1 MNMAAYNIGFREDET
16 AAAKGQLTLHIGKG
30 KQRTG
35 ITARSWSGPSG
46 YARLAGSP
54 QSGGVRRPGANV
66 VTLQADHLD
75 RG

>member
-1 MNMAAYNIGFREDET
+1 MSAYGISFREDEK
-16 AAAKGQLTLHIGKG
+16 AAAKGELTLHIGKG

-35 ITARSWSGPSG
+35 ITAQTWPRFSG
-46 YARLAGSP
+46 YTRLGGSP
-54 QSGGVRRPGANV
+54 QSGSVRRPGANV